1 MKELLLINL
10 LIFHFTF
17 PMHVLLQREHR
28 LKHAL
33 DMFQHRFKNV
43 LYVFNE
49 NNDAIPR
56 FGLGWKSVIFSHT
69 MLWPLQA
76 PLHVSRFV
84 IYNILSKWSLY
95 FLIFWIWIFFIF
107 LDLLTLFFS
116 SRIFHFLILWVFQL
130 CYILKTSLQTRLV
143 LVSLTF
149 FFSSSVHSLV
159 LFSLSLYH

>member
-56 FGLGWKSVIFSHT
+56 FGLG
-69 MLWPLQA
+69 
-76 PLHVSRFV
+76 
-84 IYNILSKWSLY
+84 
-95 FLIFWIWIFFIF
+95 
-107 LDLLTLFFS
+107 
-116 SRIFHFLILWVFQL
+116 
-130 CYILKTSLQTRLV
+130 
-143 LVSLTF
+143 
-149 FFSSSVHSLV
+149 
-159 LFSLSLYH
+159 